1 MYSLLQTFPKVLGAW
16 DSWMLVLWVKI
27 KAKKASHTSPFSMPF
42 VTRFSALF
50 STGPIGFLMDEEM
63 NSHGEPV
70 LPDKTW
76 ITGVSTKN
84 IMCLK
89 RWGTNTQ
96 LAQSWKGAKAEYLKS
111 KRQRQLQSNEYQ
123 VEKNFSSVQ
132 HEMVADI
139 NVFYMLIKRK
149 ELEQI
154 L

>member
-1 MYSLLQTFPKVLGAW
+1 
-16 DSWMLVLWVKI
+16 
-27 KAKKASHTSPFSMPF
+27 
-42 VTRFSALF
+42 
-50 STGPIGFLMDEEM
+50 MDEDM

-89 RWGTNTQ
+89 KWGINPQ